1 MKSLKRIFTVGLIAV
16 GLSSSLHAKNQEE
29 QNNRNNHSK
38 EYEYS
43 KQKEIPKG
51 LQKKKELPPGWQ
63 KKLVVGERF
72 DPYLLQNS
80 ILVRNPKYYN
90 KDMENGTKM
99 SVYQIE
105 NKIIKVMAATN
116 IIMDVLEVE

>member
-1 MKSLKRIFTVGLIAV
+1 MKSLKQILTVGLVAV
-16 GLSSSLHAKNQEE
+16 SLSSFVHAKNQEE
-29 QNNRNNHSK
+29 QNNRNSHSQ
-38 EYEYS
+38 EYEHS

-72 DPYLLQNS
+72 DSYLLQNS
-80 ILVRNPKYYN
+80 MIVHNPKYYS

-99 SVYQIE
+99 KVYQIE